1 MGIYLELPN
10 LRKEFSF
17 RSLSNEGEILTKPHW
32 HKEAEILLIKEGTV
46 NLAINDKPIQLTEG
60 EIIIVN
66 GGDIHYIL
74 PSPGSERWVFQFD
87 TSFFNDLILLNE
99 ERESL
104 STLLSSI
111 KKCSRD
117 WPMDTKDKIANIL
130 TEVYMEDIERKDG
143 YTYAIKGKMYNF
155 ISLLYREVPREDKEN
170 KSDHEINSKE
180 MLEKLD
186 CIFKYVE
193 ENYRHSIT
201 LEEVSCEIGFSVYYF
216 TKFFKK
222 NTGKTFITFLN
233 EYRIEQAKWIL
244 LNNDITVAELVEDV
258 GFGSVKTF
266 YKIFK
271 QKMGLSPTEFKNI
284 YKSLQ
289 KK

>member
-1 MGIYLELPN
+1 M
-10 LRKEFSF
+10 
-17 RSLSNEGEILTKPHW
+17 
-32 HKEAEILLIKEGTV
+32 
-46 NLAINDKPIQLTEG
+46 
-60 EIIIVN
+60 
-66 GGDIHYIL
+66 
-74 PSPGSERWVFQFD
+74 
-87 TSFFNDLILLNE
+87 
-99 ERESL
+99 
-104 STLLSSI
+104 
-111 KKCSRD
+111 
-117 WPMDTKDKIANIL
+117 
-130 TEVYMEDIERKDG
+130 
-143 YTYAIKGKMYNF
+143 
-155 ISLLYREVPREDKEN
+155 
-170 KSDHEINSKE
+170 
-180 MLEKLD
+180 
-186 CIFKYVE
+186 E
-193 ENYRHSIT
+193 ENYKHSIT

-289 KK
+289 KKLQQYMRIIRQE